1 MDANALLA
9 EQATAQALAGAG
21 GANRPTPT
29 GDRERAR
36 EVAVEFEANFLAQM
50 LRHMYEDVDTGGLFG
65 GGNAES
71 VNRSLLMEEYG
82 KALAQNGG
90 IGLADQVTEELL
102 KVQEAQR

>member
-1 MDANALLA
+1 MDPNALLA
-9 EQATAQALAGAG
+9 EQATAQAFGSAG
-21 GANRPTPT
+21 GANRPSQTS
-29 GDRERAR
+29 DRERAR

-82 KALAQNGG
+82 KTLAQNGG
-90 IGLADQVTEELL
+90 IGLADQVMDELL
-102 KVQEAQR
+102 KVQEAQQ